1 MSAVRKAEG
10 KSTAVAELGG
20 ELAEVR
26 AVVAQ
31 RDAELTVANK
41 KAHAACTACFGLKMG
56 PYVLPDGTQGRVGRG
71 RGLQV

>member
-1 MSAVRKAEG
+1 MSAVREAEWEG
-10 KSTAVAELGG
+10 TAVAELRG

-41 KAHAACTACFGLKMG
+41 KTHAACTACFGLKIG
-56 PYVLPDGTQGRVGRG
+56 P
-71 RGLQV
+71 